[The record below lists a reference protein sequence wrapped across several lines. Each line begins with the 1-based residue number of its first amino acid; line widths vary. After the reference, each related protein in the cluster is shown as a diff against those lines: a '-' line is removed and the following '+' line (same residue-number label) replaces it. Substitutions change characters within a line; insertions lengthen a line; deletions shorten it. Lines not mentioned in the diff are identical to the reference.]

1 MHIVSNMRDSKAVAN
16 LNKVMTIN
24 LVTLSDLAR
33 GNLTVVQSKQDI
45 PFSIARIFYIYGVPK
60 ECERGGHAH
69 RETEQV
75 FIAISGNFSLEV
87 TDSRLSKSYLMKE
100 PNRAVHVPPM
110 IWARVYNFSDGAICL
125 VLTNTSYDPADY
137 IRDWDE
143 YVSAIGELSR

>member
-1 MHIVSNMRDSKAVAN
+1 MRDSKAVAN

-110 IWARVYNFSDGAICL
+110 IWARVCNFSDGAICL
-125 VLTNTSYDPADY
+125 VLTNASYDPADY
-137 IRDWDE
+137 IREWDE
-143 YVSAIGELSR
+143 YVSAIGELS

>member
-1 MHIVSNMRDSKAVAN
+1 MRDSKAVAN